1 MAALDIF
8 EEFIIRWSLRFVYM
22 VQMTSYILIMML
34 LIPFLGLYL
43 IDAWLYIF
51 RLMVYYYKLHHRT
64 GTKIAEYKDIDIRS
78 TSHERIKKDNKNTI
92 LNKHINASIQTMI
105 DKIHEYLI
113 VKNEEMK
120 RGKKDKL
127 RTKRLSRDDLIY
139 GTSND
144 SMIQQNEN
152 TNTMTQLQRMVS
164 A

>member
-51 RLMVYYYKLHHRT
+51 RLMVYYYKLHRRA
-64 GTKIAEYKDIDIRS
+64 GKKIAEYKDIDTLTSQESIRD
-78 TSHERIKKDNKNTI
+78 DNENTL

-113 VKNEEMK
+113 VKNEQMK

-152 TNTMTQLQRMVS
+152 NNTMTQLQRMVS